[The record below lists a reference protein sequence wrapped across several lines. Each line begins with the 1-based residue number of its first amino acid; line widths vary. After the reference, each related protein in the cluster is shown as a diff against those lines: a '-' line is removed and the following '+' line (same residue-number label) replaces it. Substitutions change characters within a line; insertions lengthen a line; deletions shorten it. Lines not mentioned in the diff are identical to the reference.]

1 MRNYRDLPSGAV
13 DQARILRRN
22 ATEAEKRLWRAL
34 REQLPTVKFRRQ
46 VPHGAYVADFLCFSG
61 KLVVE
66 VDGASH
72 AESAEQDA
80 VRTRY
85 FETQGYHVLRFWNH
99 EVMENTE
106 GVVAV
111 IAARLSPSPS
121 HA

>member
-1 MRNYRDLPSGAV
+1 M
-13 DQARILRRN
+13 
-22 ATEAEKRLWRAL
+22 
-34 REQLPTVKFRRQ
+34 
-46 VPHGAYVADFLCFSG
+46 PHGAYVADFLCFAA
-61 KLVVE
+61 KLIVE

-72 AESAEQDA
+72 ADSVEQDA

-85 FETQGYHVLRFWNH
+85 FEAQGYQILRVWNH
-99 EVMENTE
+99 EVMENIE